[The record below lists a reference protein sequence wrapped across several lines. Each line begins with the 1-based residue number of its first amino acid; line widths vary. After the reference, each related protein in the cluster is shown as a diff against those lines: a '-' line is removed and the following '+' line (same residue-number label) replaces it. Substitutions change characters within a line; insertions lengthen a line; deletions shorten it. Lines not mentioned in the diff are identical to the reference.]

1 VGQKISTTD
10 SPSHHVEHHDIYEQE
25 NFAGKLLLVLQTWAM
40 LYAKFA
46 AISSA
51 NMVKKN
57 KVCQDPLHL
66 IHCLPITTMQHQDQA
81 ANLLDED
88 IKLWLRLLNFLPNL
102 HINKSLK
109 ESAKTVDFA
118 RISCYSCESESSRA
132 SFSGMVAGRDICR
145 TNPLPPNKGLM

>member
-1 VGQKISTTD
+1 
-10 SPSHHVEHHDIYEQE
+10 
-25 NFAGKLLLVLQTWAM
+25 M

-46 AISSA
+46 VNYHLAY
-51 NMVKKN
+51 MVKKN

-88 IKLWLRLLNFLPNL
+88 IKLRSRLLSFFLPNL

-109 ESAKTVDFA
+109 ESAKNVDFA
-118 RISCYSCESESSRA
+118 RI
-132 SFSGMVAGRDICR
+132 
-145 TNPLPPNKGLM
+145 